1 MGHNFERKYFR
12 DKIRYLN
19 SVKCVHSM
27 GLSTLKLASLAKMT
41 PDPPYRLKAMLIMVK
56 VIRETF

>member
-1 MGHNFERKYFR
+1 MGRNFERKYFR

-19 SVKCVHSM
+19 SVKSFHSV

-41 PDPPYRLKAMLIMVK
+41 PDPLRLSPYDDNKIKVLKHH
-56 VIRETF
+56 